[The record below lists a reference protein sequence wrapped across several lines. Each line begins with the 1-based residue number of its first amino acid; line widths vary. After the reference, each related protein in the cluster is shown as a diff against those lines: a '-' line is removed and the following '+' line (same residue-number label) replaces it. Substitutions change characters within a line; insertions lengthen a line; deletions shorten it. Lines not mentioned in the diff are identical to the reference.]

1 MTKTVYVIGSTNE
14 SINACI
20 LLATLEYQVRLLT
33 DDDSL
38 QQVMNDYQFDRQMV
52 LLWQL
57 YQSQGNI
64 VTQPLPTHDFS
75 AYVSA
80 DDIWLFVDGVS
91 AQALDQFGSFHFNP
105 TTQII
110 ISGVSHG

>member
-1 MTKTVYVIGSTNE
+1 MTKTMTKTVYVIGSTNE

-20 LLATLEYQVRLLT
+20 LLATLQYQVRLLT

-64 VTQPLPTHDFS
+64 ITQPLPTNDFS

-91 AQALDQFGSFHFNP
+91 AQAP
-105 TTQII
+105 EP
-110 ISGVSHG
+110 

>member
-20 LLATLEYQVRLLT
+20 LLATLEYQVILLT

-64 VTQPLPTHDFS
+64 ITQP
-75 AYVSA
+75 
-80 DDIWLFVDGVS
+80 
-91 AQALDQFGSFHFNP
+91 
-105 TTQII
+105 
-110 ISGVSHG
+110 